1 MYLLKLIGEMDFL
14 CKTFKNMTSQEKAN
28 ELYNDFYNISLN
40 YVSDEVAKRLSK
52 ECTMYLVNEKLAIL
66 QNEYMY
72 GETLPIKEIQYWTE
86 TINYLTIWGGEQH
99 S

>member
-40 YVSDEVAKRLSK
+40 YVSDEVAKRLAK
-52 ECTMYLVNEKLAIL
+52 ECAIYLVNEKLDIL
-66 QNEYMY
+66 QDEYMY
-72 GETLPIKEIQYWTE
+72 EDILPIKEIQHWKE
-86 TINYLTIWGGEQH
+86 TLNYLTKWDGE
-99 S
+99 